1 MMAAMEGFKRGFGS
15 LNPLAV
21 IARNIGLGL
30 VHQQVWLKRWFMGQ
44 ALS

>member
-15 LNPLAV
+15 QNPLAV
-21 IARNIGLGL
+21 IARNVGLGL
-30 VHQQVWLKRWFMGQ
+30 VDQQAWLKRWFIGQ